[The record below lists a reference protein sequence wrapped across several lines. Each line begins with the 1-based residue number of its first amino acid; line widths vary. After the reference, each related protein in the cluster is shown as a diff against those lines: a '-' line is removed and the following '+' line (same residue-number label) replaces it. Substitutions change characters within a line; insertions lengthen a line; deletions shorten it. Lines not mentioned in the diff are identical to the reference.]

1 MSSLLTN
8 TLKQL
13 NEITKYLET
22 VQKDKKFMQILK
34 HYEQL
39 QTNSMIQSNQSNTE
53 LDNNSDTNQIIT
65 NNELINEQIDELID
79 EQSNTTNT
87 DTTNTDTEIWSN
99 IKMYGID
106 FNYQISNYGRVR
118 NKINNYI
125 LSQNLRDG
133 YNSVSISYFDNEK
146 CIQKCFKI
154 HRLVGIMF
162 VNNNDPNKNVVNH
175 IDGNKLNNHW
185 KNLEWTTIA
194 ENNQHSVNSGLTK
207 ITKRRVT
214 QLDMEDNEIQTF
226 ESLDAANKATGVD
239 DGCIAKVCK
248 GSRKSAGG
256 FKWKY
261 TDINTNERELSEE
274 ELETFVQVKD
284 FPNYLI
290 DNFGRVY
297 SKPYKKFLKTVKT
310 RDNSQELQL
319 TDNGNRKTYLLHNL
333 VADHFL
339 DAIEGKESI
348 GHIDGN
354 KSNNK
359 VSNLIRVTHSELCKL
374 HINRKAQNQIA
385 VLDV

>member
-1 MSSLLTN
+1 MSSPLTN
-8 TLKQL
+8 TIKQL
-13 NEITKYLET
+13 NEITEYLKT
-22 VQKDKKFMQILK
+22 VQKDNKFMQILR

-39 QTNSMIQSNQSNTE
+39 QTNSTNPTNQSNTE

-65 NNELINEQIDELID
+65 NNELIDEQID
-79 EQSNTTNT
+79 EQSNTS
-87 DTTNTDTEIWSN
+87 NTDTEIWSD
-99 IKMYGID
+99 IKMYGVT
-106 FNYQISNYGRVR
+106 FNYQISNHGKVR
-118 NKINNYI
+118 NKMNNYI

-133 YNSVSISYFDNEK
+133 YKSVTISYFDNEK
-146 CIQKCFKI
+146 CIQKWFKT

-162 VNNNDPNKNVVNH
+162 VKNDDPNKTIVNH

-214 QLDMEDNEIQTF
+214 QFDMEDNEIQKF
-226 ESLDAANKATGVD
+226 ESLDAAGKATGVD

-261 TDINTNERELSEE
+261 TDINTNEREMTEE
-274 ELETFVQVKD
+274 ELETFIQVKD

-310 RDNSQELQL
+310 RDNSQEIQL

-339 DAIEGKESI
+339 DTIEGKESV
-348 GHIDGN
+348 GHIDGD

-374 HINRKAQNQIA
+374 HINRKAQQQNQIA
-385 VLDV
+385 FLDV

>member
-1 MSSLLTN
+1 MSLLLTN
-8 TLKQL
+8 TIKQL
-13 NEITKYLET
+13 NEIIEYLET

-39 QTNSMIQSNQSNTE
+39 QTNLTDQPIHE
-53 LDNNSDTNQIIT
+53 LDNSDTNQIIT
-65 NNELINEQIDELID
+65 NNELIDEYAKT
-79 EQSNTTNT
+79 S
-87 DTTNTDTEIWSN
+87 NTDTEIWKD
-99 IKMYGID
+99 IKMYGVD
-106 FNYQISNYGRVR
+106 FNYQISNHGRVI
-118 NKINNYI
+118 NKTEQNII
-125 LSQNLRDG
+125 SQNLRDG
-133 YNSVSISYFDNEK
+133 YKSVFISYFDNEK
-146 CIQKCFKI
+146 CIRKAIKI

-162 VNNNDPNKNVVNH
+162 IKNDDPNKTIVNH
-175 IDGNKLNNHW
+175 IDGNKLNNHL
-185 KNLEWTTIA
+185 KNLEWMTT
-194 ENNQHSVNSGLTK
+194 NQNCQHSVDLGLTK

-214 QLDMEDNEIQTF
+214 QFDMDDIEIETF
-226 ESLDAANKATGVD
+226 ESLDAAGKATGVD
-239 DGCIAKVCK
+239 DTGIAKVCK

-274 ELETFVQVKD
+274 ELETFIQVKD

-290 DNFGRVY
+290 DNFGRIY

-310 RDNSQELQL
+310 RDNSQEIQL

-333 VADHFL
+333 VANHFL
-339 DAIEGKESI
+339 DEIEGKELV
-348 GHIDGN
+348 GHIDGD

-359 VSNLIRVTHSELCKL
+359 VSNLIRVTHSELCRL